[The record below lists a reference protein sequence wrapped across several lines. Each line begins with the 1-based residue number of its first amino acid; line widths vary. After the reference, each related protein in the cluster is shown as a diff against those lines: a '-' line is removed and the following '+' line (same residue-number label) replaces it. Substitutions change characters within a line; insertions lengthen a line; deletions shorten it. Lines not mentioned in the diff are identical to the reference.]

1 MPIERHTAYK
11 CAVKH
16 LLKGRYIQKQGWEPS
31 YVETIIGQISR
42 ANVTGVIVGQDG
54 PGLILDDGTGQIT
67 LRSFEERN
75 PLLNVGIGSKV
86 LVVGRPR
93 LYNDLIYLN
102 VELAKQIDE
111 KWLLLRKMELE
122 QLKPTMEINTEK
134 MVTPPIESTPS
145 PGERILAA
153 IQQLDRGEGVDIDE
167 ILQTVKD
174 DKAENTLQML
184 LQEGEIFE
192 IKPGRVKLL

>member
-1 MPIERHTAYK
+1 M
-11 CAVKH
+11 
-16 LLKGRYIQKQGWEPS
+16 
-31 YVETIIGQISR
+31 
-42 ANVTGVIVGQDG
+42 
-54 PGLILDDGTGQIT
+54 
-67 LRSFEERN
+67 
-75 PLLNVGIGSKV
+75 
-86 LVVGRPR
+86 VVGRPR

>member
-1 MPIERHTAYK
+1 MPIQRQTAYK
-11 CAVKH
+11 CAVQH

-102 VELAKQIDE
+102 VELAKQVDE

>member
-1 MPIERHTAYK
+1 MPIQRQPAYK
-11 CAVKH
+11 CAVQH

-75 PLLNVGIGSKV
+75 PLLNVGIGNKV
-86 LVVGRPR
+86 LVIGRPR

-102 VELAKQIDE
+102 VELVKQIDE

-122 QLKPTMEINTEK
+122 QLKPGVEVKHEEKAAAAPSMERAL
-134 MVTPPIESTPS
+134 SA
-145 PGERILAA
+145 GERVLAA
-153 IQQLDRGEGVDIDE
+153 I
-167 ILQTVKD
+167 
-174 DKAENTLQML
+174 
-184 LQEGEIFE
+184 
-192 IKPGRVKLL
+192 

>member
-1 MPIERHTAYK
+1 MAIQRQTAYK
-11 CAVKH
+11 CAVHH
-16 LLKGRYIQKQGWEPS
+16 LLKGRYVQKQGWEPS
-31 YVETIIGQISR
+31 YIETIIGQISR
-42 ANVTGVIVGQDG
+42 ANVMGVIVGQDG

-67 LRSFEERN
+67 LRSFEEYN

-122 QLKPTMEINTEK
+122 Q
-134 MVTPPIESTPS
+134 
-145 PGERILAA
+145 
-153 IQQLDRGEGVDIDE
+153 
-167 ILQTVKD
+167 
-174 DKAENTLQML
+174 
-184 LQEGEIFE
+184 
-192 IKPGRVKLL
+192 IKPIMEVKKEEPAASVPVE